1 MGKFIA
7 YIIEDNEAESL
18 IDDNDVD
25 GFREY
30 VEENSFLDYD
40 KEEFDSEEE
49 RGGFLRGFFYGCDE
63 RAPAG
68 KVVLLS
74 GNEYYESYIEILE
87 NL

>member
-1 MGKFIA
+1 MEKYIA
-7 YIIEDNEAESL
+7 YIIEDSEAESL
-18 IDDNDVD
+18 VQDNDVD
-25 GFREY
+25 GFRKYIDDDGY
-30 VEENSFLDYD
+30 VEYD

-49 RGGFLRGFFYGCDE
+49 RSGFLRGFFHGCDE

-74 GNEYYESYIEILE
+74 GNEYYEPFIEILE

>member
-1 MGKFIA
+1 MGKFFA
-7 YIIEDNEAESL
+7 YIIKDSEVETL
-18 IDDNDVD
+18 VDDNDIE

-30 VEENSFLDYD
+30 VADDNLLDYN

-49 RGGFLRGFFYGCDE
+49 RGSFLRGFFHGCDE

-74 GNEYYESYIEILE
+74 GNEYYEPFIEILE